1 VGVPERF
8 NTAVATLLADRS
20 PAPGA
25 GGLDLTEQRM
35 LLLAQRIRGSRGQGP
50 DPSFVDVLRVRLRR
64 RISLSTLSVRDRR
77 FDGR

>member
-1 VGVPERF
+1 MSHPERF
-8 NTAVATLLADRS
+8 NKVIETLLADRS

-50 DPSFVDVLRVRLRR
+50 DPSFVDALRARNRRVREE
-64 RISLSTLSVRDRR
+64 SNSP
-77 FDGR
+77 